1 MITRPLTPEEQ
12 WILDQQRRA
21 SGLCIECGHDIAL
34 PNEELCRDCMAEA
47 RGEIAED
54 AA

>member
-1 MITRPLTPEEQ
+1 MISRPLTPEEQ
-12 WILDQQRRA
+12 RVLDQQRRA
-21 SGLCIECGHDIAL
+21 SWLCIECGNDIAL
-34 PNEELCRDCMAEA
+34 PNEDLCRDCMAEA